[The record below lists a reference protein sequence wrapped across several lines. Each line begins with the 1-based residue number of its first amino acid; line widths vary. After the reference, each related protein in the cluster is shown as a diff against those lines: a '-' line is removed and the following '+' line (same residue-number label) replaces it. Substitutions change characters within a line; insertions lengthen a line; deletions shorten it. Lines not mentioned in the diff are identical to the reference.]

1 MIIFY
6 CYRNIYLLLFIPE
19 FISIFYAL
27 KNSDILK
34 MKLNKTIEMI
44 KTIKKFIQ
52 LGIVSLLTNLMDYF
66 DKFLIYPMFGATS
79 VAIYYAVNSM
89 SKIGNLITNPMASVI
104 LSWVSNAKEESTKNK
119 ILKATL
125 VANIPVL
132 IFTTVIT
139 APLTYI
145 ALKILYSKYLTE
157 AMILIIPISIT
168 TAFSIAAT
176 LIKSVLLKYSSTNK
190 LVFTYFIYFIVFV
203 VLSYILSKS
212 NGLLGFAIANL
223 ISKILI
229 WALFIFLLIISKKEK
244 QE

>member
-1 MIIFY
+1 
-6 CYRNIYLLLFIPE
+6 
-19 FISIFYAL
+19 
-27 KNSDILK
+27 
-34 MKLNKTIEMI
+34 MKLNKTTELVE
-44 KTIKKFIQ
+44 TIKKFIQ
-52 LGIVSLLTNLMDYF
+52 LGVVSLLTNLMDYF
-66 DKFLIYPMFGATS
+66 DKFLIYPIFGATS
-79 VAIYYAVNSM
+79 VAVYYAVNSM
-89 SKIGNLITNPMASVI
+89 SKIANLITNPMASVI
-104 LSWVSNAKEESTKNK
+104 LSWVSNTKEESEKNK
-119 ILKATL
+119 ILKTTL

-132 IFTTVIT
+132 ILTTVVT

-145 ALKILYSKYLTE
+145 ALKILYGKYLTE

-190 LVFTYFIYFIVFV
+190 LVFTYFVYFIVFI

-229 WALFIFLLIISKKEK
+229 WTLFVILLIISRKERDK
-244 QE
+244 